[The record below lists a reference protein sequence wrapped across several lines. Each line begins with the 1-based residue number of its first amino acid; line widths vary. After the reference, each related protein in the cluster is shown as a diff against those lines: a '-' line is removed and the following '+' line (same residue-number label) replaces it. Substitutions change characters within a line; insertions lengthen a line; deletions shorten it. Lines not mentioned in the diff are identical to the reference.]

1 MRGDPRG
8 SAGCAGWVEVRL
20 MPVPILGRTAAR
32 EGDELR
38 EGQIP

>member
-1 MRGDPRG
+1 MRGESSGLCGLCGMGRG
-8 SAGCAGWVEVRL
+8 ATNAGAH
-20 MPVPILGRTAAR
+20 IGRTAAR